1 MNVYIDDNHNPNKK
15 KYSNTSLNS
24 LNNNSNNTFDNNI
37 NENFF
42 VKDVTK
48 ATDEVLKNYHKSK
61 GINQQNKSYTSIKKE
76 EEKSLHDKTPKN
88 EELIENNIIDKDDNN
103 SIDDNYKNYFHT
115 SQNLLKND
123 DNKELD
129 LKELNEFST
138 LDKSS
143 DINNDEK
150 SYIKYK
156 LINNYKKWNGDNYFI
171 FKGHL
176 IEGPCSFRPTLLTGC
191 ALTIPTILFLSFNS
205 QYMKNNITI
214 FVPIII
220 SIIYFISMIFLLIAS
235 FIDPG
240 IIRRFNINK
249 NEIPN
254 FPNSGR
260 KDSKIFQLGHLIN
273 YKYCCTCGII
283 RPNRSTHCHDCNN
296 CVERL
301 DHHCPWIGNCAGKR
315 NYKYFF
321 IFLVLL
327 NILCILIFIFCIS
340 HIILI
345 VKNKQLNE
353 NENEKIKHVTA
364 HSFCEVIISLYLIIY
379 SILTMCFICGL
390 LYYHSKL
397 ILTNTT
403 TKEILRKIFNNK
415 IGNPYKR
422 NKSKNIMN
430 VLCPIVKK
438 YNILPILRGEFAEI
452 CDKDNNGNTF
462 IINKKRD
469 NPPPIIIENNKQE
482 KIKINF
488 NNNIINDNNDS
499 LPINE
504 EDGYTNNSNSNDYFK
519 KIINIKNNNNNNNK
533 KINNNPFNTERFINS
548 FSNLLIKDEKES
560 LNFVSKSVSKQ
571 KSIKFKQQQKDI
583 NELQKKNSFDSVIIN
598 NNNIDNKNNE
608 LNNSKLEN
616 YLKNFGSPNSS
627 TKINGYNEE

>member
-1 MNVYIDDNHNPNKK
+1 
-15 KYSNTSLNS
+15 
-24 LNNNSNNTFDNNI
+24 
-37 NENFF
+37 
-42 VKDVTK
+42 
-48 ATDEVLKNYHKSK
+48 
-61 GINQQNKSYTSIKKE
+61 
-76 EEKSLHDKTPKN
+76 
-88 EELIENNIIDKDDNN
+88 
-103 SIDDNYKNYFHT
+103 
-115 SQNLLKND
+115 LLKND
-123 DNKELD
+123 DNKDLD

-220 SIIYFISMIFLLIAS
+220 SIIYFISLIFLLIAS

-249 NEIPN
+249 NEFPN
-254 FPNSGR
+254 FSNSGR

-462 IINKKRD
+462 IINKKKD

-519 KIINIKNNNNNNNK
+519 KIINIKNNNNNNK

-571 KSIKFKQQQKDI
+571 KSIKYKQQKDI
-583 NELQKKNSFDSVIIN
+583 NELQKKNSFDSIIIN
-598 NNNIDNKNNE
+598 NNNNNNKNNE

-627 TKINGYNEE
+627 TKINRYNEE

>member
-1 MNVYIDDNHNPNKK
+1 MNVYIDDNNHNPNKK

-61 GINQQNKSYTSIKKE
+61 GINQQNKSYISIKKE
-76 EEKSLHDKTPKN
+76 EENSLHDKTPKN

-123 DNKELD
+123 DNKDLD

-205 QYMKNNITI
+205 HYMKNNITI

-462 IINKKRD
+462 IINKKKD

-519 KIINIKNNNNNNNK
+519 KIINIKNNNNNNK

-571 KSIKFKQQQKDI
+571 KSIKFKQQKDI
-583 NELQKKNSFDSVIIN
+583 NELQKKNSYDSIITNDNNKN
-598 NNNIDNKNNE
+598 NNNNE